1 MFPRPQVSYSARL
14 ACATA
19 RHRHRSP
26 PEHERAKPR
35 SPASSRGLVSPTVDT
50 LTTLLD
56 LMGEELSLE
65 AHAIDYGHDRAMI
78 RNNLEHSP
86 QERIER
92 QAHWSRGMRRM
103 QRAARG

>member
-1 MFPRPQVSYSARL
+1 
-14 ACATA
+14 
-19 RHRHRSP
+19 
-26 PEHERAKPR
+26 
-35 SPASSRGLVSPTVDT
+35 
-50 LTTLLD
+50 
-56 LMGEELSLE
+56 MGEELSLE
-65 AHAIDYGHDRAMI
+65 AHPIDYGHDRAMI